1 MIKFWKIIIIF
12 IFINILIPSSSVFAK
27 TNCVGGD
34 FPLEIPI
41 FGLSC
46 VSGPAAYLSGLYKI
60 SLGVGVFIVA
70 VVIVISGTRYA
81 AARDNINT
89 KKDAVSRIWGALGGL
104 ALLFGSFVLLN
115 TINPRLTELED
126 LDIGGDISEKDLR
139 EIWLRQNCHRVN
151 TEYNKVYW
159 NCVNEATKGLIGYL
173 EYAVWSEI
181 YITDNR
187 IVDNCTQKGV
197 DSLSIKY
204 KGDERILAGMCLSK
218 YIQF

>member
-12 IFINILIPSSSVFAK
+12 VFINILIPSSSVFAE

-60 SLGVGVFIVA
+60 SLGAGVFIVA
-70 VVIVISGTRYA
+70 VVIVFAGTRYA
-81 AARDNINT
+81 AARDNVNT
-89 KKDAVSRIWGALGGL
+89 KKDATSQIWSALGGL

-139 EIWLRQNCHRVN
+139 EIWLSQNCYRIN
-151 TEYNKVYW
+151 TQYNKVYW
-159 NCVNEATKGLIGYL
+159 NCVNKSTKDIFGYL
-173 EYAVWSEI
+173 DYTILSNKI
-181 YITDNR
+181 DNGCEQQALNDLNSR
-187 IVDNCTQKGV
+187 H
-197 DSLSIKY
+197 

-218 YIQF
+218 YVQF